1 MPPVRETG
9 PNVQIDIVRP
19 VVLIPL
25 MVAGYGLFGLAM
37 AGWTLPL
44 TLLQAVTAP
53 NQIAWRTALYR
64 VAVDGGMCLG
74 PLLSGVLTARHA
86 GVVPGVMAAV
96 LTATGFTLL
105 ARRRLSVR

>member
-1 MPPVRETG
+1 
-9 PNVQIDIVRP
+9 
-19 VVLIPL
+19 
-25 MVAGYGLFGLAM
+25 
-37 AGWTLPL
+37 
-44 TLLQAVTAP
+44 
-53 NQIAWRTALYR
+53 
-64 VAVDGGMCLG
+64 MCLG